1 MPSPWLAGGLPNRD
15 GWIKRRD
22 DVWQGLLFGWELF
35 LGCYLKGEPMSLVK
49 KPPSLRYKSRWI
61 CQRWTPWMLGD
72 HMIHDPI
79 CRWGSVFWFLF
90 FEIKMMILNTC
101 MEHKR
106 NFNTNRRETNSH
118 AQSSFWMKLSKSY
131 VSSPWLSV
139 LNIWWFQETLRILW
153 RCLCTAPM
161 SCCWAGESPFGI
173 RDTACSCSETW

>member
-1 MPSPWLAGGLPNRD
+1 MQGRCMARVAIWLRTVSRLLS
-15 GWIKRRD
+15 KRWA
-22 DVWQGLLFGWELF
+22 DVSYQKCHLRWGTKADEYAKDEPH
-35 LGCYLKGEPMSLVK
+35 GCSE
-49 KPPSLRYKSRWI
+49 I
-61 CQRWTPWMLGD
+61 
-72 HMIHDPI
+72 IHDPI

-118 AQSSFWMKLSKSY
+118 AQSSFGMKLSKSY

-139 LNIWWFQETLRILW
+139 LSIWWFQETLRILW

-161 SCCWAGESPFGI
+161 SCCWAKKSPFGI
-173 RDTACSCSETW
+173 RDAPGCSESMQL